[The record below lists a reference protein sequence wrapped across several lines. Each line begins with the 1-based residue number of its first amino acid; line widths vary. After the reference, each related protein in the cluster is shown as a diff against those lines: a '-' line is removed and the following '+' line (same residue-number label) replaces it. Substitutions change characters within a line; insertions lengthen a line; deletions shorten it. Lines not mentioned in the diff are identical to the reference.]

1 MEKESVIVLDFGGQY
16 NQLIARRVRECNV
29 YCEVKPY
36 TMSLEEIKKINPK
49 GIIFTGG
56 PNSVYDEKSPHYDKA
71 IFELGIPILGICYGS
86 QLMAWSLGGT
96 VETAPTSEYGHTE
109 VEVDIEDALFEGVH
123 CKGTARFS
131 CDCAYTCMPGSRNV
145 LPREKALCNT
155 VPSGSYAYS
164 RGYEDALKLR
174 IQGLWMSRR
183 LENVILCR
191 DNNRTAS

>member
-1 MEKESVIVLDFGGQY
+1 MMK
-16 NQLIARRVRECNV
+16 
-29 YCEVKPY
+29 
-36 TMSLEEIKKINPK
+36 
-49 GIIFTGG
+49 
-56 PNSVYDEKSPHYDKA
+56 KSPHYDKA

-109 VEVDIEDALFEGVH
+109 VEVDTEDALFEGVSKTTVCWMSH
-123 CKGTARFS
+123 TDYIAKGTARFS

-191 DNNRTAS
+191 DNNRTAT